1 MQNTETDVKQKFELM
16 KAWVKNASNK
26 VVNGVMTGVNFV
38 KKYGETAINWI
49 KNNEDAMKAIAIS
62 IAKFAVKKGIP
73 LVGERLGG
81 ILGAAMAAGVLAPP
95 LVPVAEALGSM
106 AGQKLG
112 EMLAD
117 YIMSLGL
124 ADLQGNPNADKWLA
138 ITGQAIDAA
147 KMAYGAYQGLSSLSS
162 GTDTAAAV
170 AKAGTGVKRRG
181 RPRKSY

>member
-1 MQNTETDVKQKFELM
+1 ML
-16 KAWVKNASNK
+16 A
-26 VVNGVMTGVNFV
+26 
-38 KKYGETAINWI
+38 
-49 KNNEDAMKAIAIS
+49 
-62 IAKFAVKKGIP
+62 
-73 LVGERLGG
+73 RG

-170 AKAGTGVKRRG
+170 AKAGTGLRRG
-181 RPRKSY
+181 RPRKHFLY